1 MKHYPENSPQAM
13 ARVLAMTMITD
24 AKLADQELEI
34 MDHLFLYEVLDLSK
48 AEFAEVVKQ
57 YCDDLLVADTAH
69 AKVDLMDRAR
79 IDAVLAPVTDP
90 HKRFQTAQM
99 IANIIRA
106 DGHLHDAELAL
117 FRHVLQ
123 TWNLSL
129 DALKGMVRPGQS
141 QGA

>member
-1 MKHYPENSPQAM
+1 MKVYPENSPQAM

-34 MDHLFLYEVLDLSK
+34 MDHLFLYEVLDISK
-48 AEFAEVVKQ
+48 AEFAEVVKH
-57 YCDDLLVADTAH
+57 YCDDLLVADPAQ
-69 AKVDLMDRAR
+69 AKLNLMDRAR

-123 TWNLSL
+123 TWNLTL